1 MPSDARVA
9 AMVPVGDAGPDDYL
23 IMLTRRGLIKRTPAA
38 AFANVRG
45 AIKNTAIK
53 LLVRAPRRS
62 LLRGIPHTLEF
73 TLLGLWGFL
82 GLG

>member
-9 AMVPVGDAGPDDYL
+9 AMVSVADAGPDDYL

-53 LLVRAPRRS
+53 LLVRAAAFPTVGRVGDHIPGS
-62 LLRGIPHTLEF
+62 LGDFRFRVGQ
-73 TLLGLWGFL
+73 
-82 GLG
+82 